1 MERLYFKTSNA
12 LTYRMSSEQIRL
24 QVAPWPPTLIR
35 NIIFISYFVAF
46 NSTRISAPTNS
57 ILLHGA

>member
-1 MERLYFKTSNA
+1 
-12 LTYRMSSEQIRL
+12 MSSEQIRL
-24 QVAPWPPTLIR
+24 QVAPCSPTLIR
-35 NIIFISYFVAF
+35 DIIFISYFVAF